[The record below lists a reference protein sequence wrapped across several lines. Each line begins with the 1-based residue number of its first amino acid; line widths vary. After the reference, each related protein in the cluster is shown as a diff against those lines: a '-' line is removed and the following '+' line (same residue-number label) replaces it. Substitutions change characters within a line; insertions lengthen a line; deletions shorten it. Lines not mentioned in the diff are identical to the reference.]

1 MIFKPEKPQELFIE
15 HLRTH
20 DVAFGIVGMLQMVSM
35 WWLTQ
40 VGRSA
45 ADVAGQI
52 ADLLWHGLT
61 GDRPAS

>member
-1 MIFKPEKPQELFIE
+1 
-15 HLRTH
+15 
-20 DVAFGIVGMLQMVSM
+20 VAEAWAVGIVGMLQMVSM

-52 ADLLWHGLT
+52 ADLLWHGLP
-61 GDRPAS
+61 GDGPAS